1 MSRIE
6 NQRAFVV
13 SEGEYIAIIKA
24 GSEEEARRIF
34 RQRLDAPDFAPD
46 VDFQKENK
54 H

>member
-1 MSRIE
+1 MSRVQ

-13 SEGEYIAIIKA
+13 SEGDYIAIITA

-34 RQRLDAPDFAPD
+34 RQQLDTPDFAPD
-46 VDFQKENK
+46 IDSQKENK